1 MNDMTR
7 IDALHPGAE
16 MHLAEVKAGELSRR
30 EFLTRTTALGVS
42 AVAAYGLLGLDA
54 PAQASDVKVGGVV
67 RVAMETKA
75 MKDPRLAD
83 WPQIANV
90 YRGWL
95 EYLVQ
100 YNPDGSLEGRLLE
113 SWEANA
119 DATGYTMKVR
129 QGVTWNNGDAFTAD
143 DVIFNFTRWADG
155 SVDGNAMASR
165 FPGLTEMVAKVDA
178 AGAAVNDEAGN
189 PVMVTKLRDG

>member
-7 IDALHPGAE
+7 IDALHPGAS

-54 PAQASDVKVGGVV
+54 PAQAADVKVGGVV

-100 YNPDGSLEGRLLE
+100 YNPDGSFEGRLLE

-165 FPGLTEMVAKVDA
+165 FPA
-178 AGAAVNDEAGN
+178 
-189 PVMVTKLRDG
+189 